1 MAKTKSN
8 AATLKEKI
16 NKEAKPLFSEN
27 AVKWVH
33 IVVLS
38 VVFWLLYYWIFN
50 PDYIDL
56 NGDNFTYF
64 LLGKLLV
71 AGKGFINATTVKPTP
86 HIHFQPG
93 FPVLIAICIALFNA
107 SMVDMAIIIGLL
119 FWVSLIVLY
128 LSLIRIQTSKS
139 LAFVVVI
146 LVAFNQYLFS
156 SSVSCMSEIPFVLA
170 GILGIY
176 FMVRAGSEN
185 ERKISVNIILSAVFF
200 AACYYIKTIGVA
212 LFGALFLY
220 LLFSRKWKHLLLAN
234 ATYILLVM
242 PWIIR
247 GKKVGSSYA
256 SQLMQIN
263 PYQPELGNLT
273 LTTFIERVQ
282 NNFIRYVSIDIPTS
296 IFGLE
301 RVADK
306 TPFSYWVAGIAI
318 ITIMLYAIYRLCD
331 FKLFFLGYII
341 AVFAILLIWPDVFG
355 GLRFIEVLLPVFVFL
370 LVVGVTDIFKRVFQK
385 ISLSFSPYWLLLL
398 IFYFYP
404 HMETL
409 KNTLLQPI
417 PQNYINYF
425 ELGKWA
431 KENTPKDA
439 IFSARKPDIF
449 IYYSDRLTIGDKP
462 SLSDTVVMDFFRE
475 NGVDYVVLEQLG
487 FVSTPRYLYPAIQKN
502 AEKFAITRQLPNP
515 DTYLLKFSEGNR

>member
-1 MAKTKSN
+1 
-8 AATLKEKI
+8 
-16 NKEAKPLFSEN
+16 
-27 AVKWVH
+27 
-33 IVVLS
+33 
-38 VVFWLLYYWIFN
+38 
-50 PDYIDL
+50 
-56 NGDNFTYF
+56 
-64 LLGKLLV
+64 
-71 AGKGFINATTVKPTP
+71 
-86 HIHFQPG
+86 
-93 FPVLIAICIALFNA
+93 
-107 SMVDMAIIIGLL
+107 
-119 FWVSLIVLY
+119 
-128 LSLIRIQTSKS
+128 
-139 LAFVVVI
+139 
-146 LVAFNQYLFS
+146 
-156 SSVSCMSEIPFVLA
+156 
-170 GILGIY
+170 
-176 FMVRAGSEN
+176 
-185 ERKISVNIILSAVFF
+185 
-200 AACYYIKTIGVA
+200 
-212 LFGALFLY
+212 
-220 LLFSRKWKHLLLAN
+220 
-234 ATYILLVM
+234 
-242 PWIIR
+242 
-247 GKKVGSSYA
+247 
-256 SQLMQIN
+256 
-263 PYQPELGNLT
+263 
-273 LTTFIERVQ
+273 
-282 NNFIRYVSIDIPTS
+282 
-296 IFGLE
+296 
-301 RVADK
+301 
-306 TPFSYWVAGIAI
+306 
-318 ITIMLYAIYRLCD
+318 MLYAIYRLCD

-404 HMETL
+404 YMETL

-439 IFSARKPDIF
+439 IFSARKPDMF